1 MPKSS
6 RLEEDVW
13 SPPRPVVPG
22 LAVFSIRPLGS
33 PIPTRIA
40 VMGDNAGIN
49 LSLASVPG
57 FLRACLGMQR
67 DLKGPAQPEKELRFK
82 CFLTEEGM
90 IYDQIAFAIDLVY
103 SPETEMIS
111 VWAGG
116 AVMFALE
123 PWELPAL
130 TGSVSAL
137 TDEMVDLTR
146 DDHRRGID
154 FAVDAWPGRSWQ
166 LE

>member
-6 RLEEDVW
+6 RPGKDVW
-13 SPPRPVVPG
+13 SPPRLVVPG
-22 LAVFSIRPLGS
+22 LAVFSVRPLGS

-67 DLKGPAQPEKELRFK
+67 TLKYPAQLETELRFK
-82 CFLTEEGM
+82 CFCE
-90 IYDQIAFAIDLVY
+90 DQPDGQIRFVIDLVY
-103 SPETEMIS
+103 SPETEVIS

-116 AVMFALE
+116 AVMFTLE